1 MKEFLYQLLVWTW
14 FVGFVCTENF
24 IQNEGI
30 KFIIKIRSEL
40 YCECIDFILDR
51 IIQSKK
57 KSKLPLN
64 VEYQLIYSFI
74 FFTSF
79 KLVLL
84 PKMFYEFWY
93 MSRQRLKSISNGGLS
108 AVRIWS
114 NRYMHNYGI
123 LLKTG
128 WGGNMWSWVARLITV
143 HGFQGDDWMVSDRF
157 EISFI

>member
-57 KSKLPLN
+57 KK
-64 VEYQLIYSFI
+64 
-74 FFTSF
+74 
-79 KLVLL
+79 
-84 PKMFYEFWY
+84 
-93 MSRQRLKSISNGGLS
+93 
-108 AVRIWS
+108 
-114 NRYMHNYGI
+114 
-123 LLKTG
+123 
-128 WGGNMWSWVARLITV
+128 
-143 HGFQGDDWMVSDRF
+143 
-157 EISFI
+157 